1 MAGIARCIKILKE
14 GVEYRLPENICWVI
28 RRIGTDSAEA
38 AQLEIQGN
46 KMGVIDSTVAPL
58 RRTSSN
64 KLGPLELGELY
75 YVVAPGEFVK
85 FHGASGSVCMVDVEV
100 VPVTPGAGLPA
111 AYAARHGEQG
121 NHHLRMFSGKFSL
134 GTDAKW
140 PKNAEY
146 EVLSLTPLTTEKI
159 ILNGFFGIKVT
170 GNTVNPGDFAFKLK
184 LGNIDL
190 ELDAAKATIAG
201 TEVKLEGTDVLMA
214 PLPPSSTD
222 GEIPFT
228 FKDYPI
234 EVPGDQTLSIRVKN
248 VSGSDKSP
256 ASGSSWEVEVKFIA
270 EYIFKAR

>member
-1 MAGIARCIKILKE
+1 MAGIARCIKILKQ

-58 RRTSSN
+58 RKTSSN
-64 KLGPLELGELY
+64 K
-75 YVVAPGEFVK
+75 
-85 FHGASGSVCMVDVEV
+85 HVEV

-134 GTDAKW
+134 GTDVKW

-146 EVLSLTPLTTEKI
+146 EVLSLTPLTAEKI